1 MNIELINNA
10 LVAAYNLLYSEQES
24 VCIVTN
30 GLLLLPN
37 YDKLFDL
44 GYMLFGQNRMLIMKI
59 R

>member
-44 GYMLFGQNRMLIMKI
+44 GYMSFGQNRMLIMKI